1 MLSVANVAIVFCRV
15 STKKNNLLRISIKIC
30 SHLARIRPPSL
41 GFCQALLHL
50 ILLLLILPL
59 ILMFFFFF
67 ISCRLSIRGAKQ
79 MPASTGA
86 RQRTSWAWQGAAMRR
101 CKWRVSCWKRTS
113 FPLPL
118 PLSVMPLHATCPK
131 HAATSLSGN
140 AGYARV
146 CVFNILN
153 WCWFLPQFSCC
164 CCRCCCWVSICL
176 WGSSALLFFVPGRP
190 NYQRGCG
197 TAHLTN

>member
-1 MLSVANVAIVFCRV
+1 MYRRR
-15 STKKNNLLRISIKIC
+15 KNNLLRISIKIC
-30 SHLARIRPPSL
+30 SHLVRNAPA
-41 GFCQALLHL
+41 FVVF
-50 ILLLLILPL
+50 LPGSTSSYSSASYCASSS
-59 ILMFFFFF
+59 LMFFFLF

-101 CKWRVSCWKRTS
+101 CKWRVSCWKRTPPPS
-113 FPLPL
+113 PPPPSVLP
-118 PLSVMPLHATCPK
+118 PHAATCPK
-131 HAATSLSGN
+131 HAATSLSGH

-164 CCRCCCWVSICL
+164 CCCWLSICL
-176 WGSSALLFFVPGRP
+176 WGSSALLFFCAMPTDRP
-190 NYQRGCG
+190 TEGVWHRPLN
-197 TAHLTN
+197 